1 MTTNTTTNATP
12 TPITLEDLRARLE
25 ETAQKHVGIDEA
37 YTAQRLAAC
46 LNKDADETRLT
57 LRFWHNAQ
65 KAIRRKRAAWTYDGN
80 DDVELDS
87 ICNQAL
93 LYNAETLADICNR
106 DKGARPVMWFDVH
119 SIFFNVF

>member
-1 MTTNTTTNATP
+1 MTNATNTP

-37 YTAQRLAAC
+37 YTARRLADN
-46 LNKDADETRLT
+46 LKGEPDALRLT

-65 KAIRRKRAAWTYDGN
+65 KAIRRKRAIWENAGKVKADI
-80 DDVELDS
+80 ELDS
-87 ICNQAL
+87 IISQAL
-93 LYNAETLADICNR
+93 IYNAQTLANDCNR
-106 DKGARPVMWFDVH
+106 DKGARPVLWFDVH